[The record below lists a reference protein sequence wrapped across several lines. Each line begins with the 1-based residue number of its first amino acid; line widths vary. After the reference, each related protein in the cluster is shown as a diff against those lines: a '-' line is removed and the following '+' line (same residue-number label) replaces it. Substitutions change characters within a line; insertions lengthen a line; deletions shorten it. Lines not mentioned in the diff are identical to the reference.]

1 MVAPVAWGPASESTW
16 MPLFKLAS
24 AVFSLSLASLIFW
37 YLRQPKSA
45 NQVRTTMLSDTVYE
59 LCHDEKTVTSELLQ
73 DPSQS
78 PTKLFQK
85 LYHDRKTKSH
95 KSDSDESLDKGENE
109 LRKVLQCGN
118 WGSSQPSD
126 LFLKVI
132 NRPILSCF
140 FPKGHT

>member
-1 MVAPVAWGPASESTW
+1 MVAPVAWSPASESTW
-16 MPLFKLAS
+16 IPLFKLVS
-24 AVFSLSLASLIFW
+24 AVYSLSLASFIFW
-37 YLRQPKSA
+37 FLRQPKSA

-85 LYHDRKTKSH
+85 LYHDRKSKSH
-95 KSDSDESLDKGENE
+95 KSDSNESVDKDDHE

-118 WGSSQPSD
+118 WGSTQPSD
-126 LFLKVI
+126 LFLKV
-132 NRPILSCF
+132 NNQPILSLSSLER
-140 FPKGHT
+140 HT